1 MKKEERIVNTEQLER
16 EIKVQVN
23 KFFPELD
30 WRQIS
35 FSEGTDNS
43 PEETYIFSKDDNFH
57 VMFTEKGKIRT
68 HKEYD
73 KVEDVLWDVLEIV
86 LFDVAMDYALK
97 NREQGKDFRR
107 LLFKKEIEL
116 YAKFGM
122 EFKNRKVNEIN
133 KILVENP
140 YNDNV
145 L

>member
-1 MKKEERIVNTEQLER
+1 MNTEQLER

-86 LFDVAMDYALK
+86 LFDVAMD
-97 NREQGKDFRR
+97 
-107 LLFKKEIEL
+107 
-116 YAKFGM
+116 
-122 EFKNRKVNEIN
+122 
-133 KILVENP
+133 
-140 YNDNV
+140 
-145 L
+145 